1 MPVRSAALGAELE
14 PSTVAV
20 TPRMTLAYAAGI
32 GDVGPRTFDDAGHWP
47 LVAPPAFCVRLEWMV
62 LLGSRGATLGL
73 EEKERLQAV
82 HVEQDSTFHV
92 PIHPGDTLTTR
103 ARIVAIRA
111 TGAGALVQ
119 TRLSTVH
126 ARTAAPVVTSWHSVI
141 YRGVAVAGPD
151 GRVEEPP
158 SVPEAPAGLPRRASL
173 PLPREAA
180 HVYTECSGIWNPIHS
195 ERRVALSVGLPDV
208 ILHGTAAWAIA
219 GREAIGSYAEGDP
232 TRLLRLRARFK
243 APIVPG
249 GAMELDHGPGTDDGQ
264 VHFRLTNPQGEVS
277 LDGGFARIA
286 V

>member
-1 MPVRSAALGAELE
+1 VRSAALGAELD

-32 GDVGPRTFDDAGHWP
+32 GDVGPRTFDDAGDRP
-47 LVAPPAFCVRLEWMV
+47 LVAPPAFCVRLEWTV

-73 EEKERLQAV
+73 DEKERLQAV
-82 HVEQDSTFHV
+82 HVEQDSTFHR
-92 PIHPGDTLTTR
+92 PIHPGETLTTR

-111 TGAGALVQ
+111 TRAGALVQ
-119 TRLSTVH
+119 TRLSTVQT
-126 ARTAAPVVTSWHSVI
+126 RTGTPVVTSWHSVI

-151 GRVEEPP
+151 GRVEDAPALLEPP
-158 SVPEAPAGLPRRASL
+158 ARLPQRVAL
-173 PLPREAA
+173 PVPREAA

-195 ERRVALSVGLPDV
+195 ERRVALAAGLPDV
-208 ILHGTAAWAIA
+208 ILHGTAAWALA
-219 GREAIGSYAEGDP
+219 GREVIGTYAGGDP

-249 GAMELDHGPGTDDGQ
+249 GAVEIDHGPGTDDGQ
-264 VHFRLTNPQGEVS
+264 VHFRMTNPQGEVS